1 MERSRFADRILTMA
15 VIVLTLAAVFGYYR
29 LVWGSL
35 PAFVT
40 AVDHYDTLFCDFVNH
55 YYPMGQRVLSFPW
68 PVEGF
73 FYSAFFALLLR
84 PLGAMELSSAL
95 WAWGAVQVV
104 AAIALAVLPR
114 RGCAPA
120 TPKAVLLYTLLF
132 ATSLPL
138 LHNFKWGQ
146 VSVLVTLSV
155 LASARLA
162 QEKRDVPAGIVL
174 ALGTAIK
181 YYAAFFLI
189 YYAIRRRWRVLQSF
203 AIGAV
208 CFLLILPAMALG
220 PMGAI
225 RFQRESWLELSR
237 ASGVIAQ
244 DWNSQYFAHV
254 VLRWLG
260 VVDAPDTVRAV
271 AVLGWAVVALMIWL
285 VWALRS
291 ADGVVASDLS
301 MAALLLSLPFVL
313 STSWPHYFV
322 YLPFCQALAIG
333 QLCQQP
339 RSGRTRLFLALAI
352 LSVVLASVFAM
363 NLSAHWNSYAWSGAI
378 LIADVLLMFPVVSL
392 GRRLITP
399 DAA

>member
-1 MERSRFADRILTMA
+1 VKRSRFADRVLTVA
-15 VIVLTLAAVFGYYR
+15 VIVLTLAAVFAYYR
-29 LVWGSL
+29 LVWGTL

-40 AVDHYDTLFCDFVNH
+40 AVDHYDILFCDFVKH

-68 PVEGF
+68 PVDGF
-73 FYSAFFALLLR
+73 YYSAFFALLLR
-84 PLGAMELSSAL
+84 PLGAMNLPSAL
-95 WAWGAVQVV
+95 WVWGTVQIV

-114 RGCAPA
+114 RGCAAA
-120 TPKAVLLYTLLF
+120 TRKAVLLYTLLF

-146 VSVLVTLSV
+146 VSVLVMLSV

-162 QEKRDVPAGIVL
+162 QENRDVPAGIVL
-174 ALGTAIK
+174 ALGTGIK

-189 YYAIRRRWRVLQSF
+189 YYAIRRRWRVLRSF

-208 CFLLILPAMALG
+208 CVLFILPATALG
-220 PMGAI
+220 PMGVI

-237 ASGVIAQ
+237 ASAVIAQ

-260 VVDAPDTVRAV
+260 LVDAPDAVRVV
-271 AVLGWAVVALMIWL
+271 AVLGWAAVALMIWL
-285 VWALRS
+285 VWILRTV
-291 ADGVVASDLS
+291 DGVVASDLS

-339 RSGRTRLFLALAI
+339 RSGRTSLFLALAI
-352 LSVVLASVFAM
+352 LSVALASVFAL
-363 NLSAHWNSYAWSGAI
+363 NLSAHWSSYARSGAI
-378 LIADVLLMFPVVSL
+378 LVANILLMFPVMSL
-392 GRRLITP
+392 GRRLVTQVT
-399 DAA
+399 A